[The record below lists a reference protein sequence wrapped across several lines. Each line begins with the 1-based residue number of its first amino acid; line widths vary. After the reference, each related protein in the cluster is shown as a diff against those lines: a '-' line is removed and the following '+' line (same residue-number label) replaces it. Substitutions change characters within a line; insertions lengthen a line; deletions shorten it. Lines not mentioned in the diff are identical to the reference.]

1 MNEEFPDPLSPI
13 PIPREKG
20 LYLKSDCLKAA
31 YVFRRWKN
39 LLFTVMLLCLLLH
52 QASFWLVSTGQ
63 VEITENTNPEMPVV
77 LGSDSVQGDQTAVPA
92 EESPSPWLFGLDVK
106 FEHLTSIVRIT
117 NIVLVLTAV
126 LYALIMYFGLGIS
139 FKGEL
144 GGLAHICGA
153 LYMALIIFVLLLPW
167 RNFFGP
173 IAMGATYTPNELV
186 SWCTTD
192 ISDTLGLVLFYL
204 RFTGY
209 WALVMLLLLL
219 AQLRSFRWA
228 RAIIR

>member
-31 YVFRRWKN
+31 CVFRRWKN
-39 LLFTVMLLCLLLH
+39 LLFMVMLLSLLLH

-63 VEITENTNPEMPVV
+63 VEITENTNTETPVI
-77 LGSDSVQGDQTAVPA
+77 LDADSIQTDRATAQA
-92 EESPSPWLFGLDVK
+92 EESRNFTLFGFDVT
-106 FEHLTSIVRIT
+106 FEHLTSLLRLT
-117 NIVLVLTAV
+117 NIILVFASL

-139 FKGEL
+139 FKGGL

-153 LYMALIIFVLLLPW
+153 LYLSLIILVLLLPW
-167 RNFFGP
+167 QNFFGP
-173 IAMGATYTPNELV
+173 IALGATFTPSELV
-186 SWCTTD
+186 RWCTTD
-192 ISDTLGLVLFYL
+192 ISDTFGMVVFYL

-209 WALVMLLLLL
+209 WALVLLLLLL

-228 RAIIR
+228 RAIHR